1 MAISKTSTVNIEDAA
16 RVLNGHKIAHPMLVT
31 ATKEMNAACGYGSAG
46 TVSLLIGPKGVG
58 KTTALEKLLINSSEV
73 FPNAPSNQ
81 LPLVRV
87 KVHPPESG
95 ETSMKDAYFSI
106 LHVLNQPFALAL
118 QSNVLRPHVPSYSH
132 PSPVL
137 RQGLAA
143 AIELR
148 QTKMLL
154 LDDADNFAG
163 QNSEA
168 LKLSEQLG
176 RVSALAKQT
185 GIQCVVALRYDN
197 YRLVQ
202 QIAPTLG
209 DFQLIHFP
217 RYNWVAP
224 EQQSQFVKVL
234 EGFDSR
240 LRALAEANN
249 GPGKPAFNFELKGEA
264 ELWYRGCCGCVG
276 LLKNWLLKALLSAQ
290 ARGNEY
296 VTLDLLREKQ
306 LPTGTLKHLAQEI
319 RSGEELFLNSK
330 TDTEEL
336 DGIFCGGQE
345 PTAGL
350 SKPAKTKPRPF
361 ERNPTRDPCGV
372 PDASSIL

>member
-1 MAISKTSTVNIEDAA
+1 
-16 RVLNGHKIAHPMLVT
+16 MLVT
-31 ATKEMNAACGYGSAG
+31 TTEELKAACCYGSAG
-46 TVSLLIGPKGVG
+46 TVSILIGPMGVG
-58 KTTALEKLLINSSEV
+58 KTTVLEKLVKNPQEMYPDASTNE
-73 FPNAPSNQ
+73 

-87 KVHPPESG
+87 KVHPPEFG

-106 LHVLNQPFALAL
+106 LHVLNQPLAL
-118 QSNVLRPHVPSYSH
+118 SMQSNVPRPHVPSYSH

-154 LDDADNFAG
+154 FDDADNFAA
-163 QNSEA
+163 QKSEA
-168 LKLSEQLG
+168 IKLSEQLG

-202 QIAPTLG
+202 QIAPALG
-209 DFQLIHFP
+209 DFPLIHFP
-217 RYNWVAP
+217 RYNWFDSVRH
-224 EQQSQFVKVL
+224 SQFVKVL
-234 EGFDSR
+234 ESFDSR
-240 LRALAEANN
+240 LRASAEANN

-264 ELWYRGCCGCVG
+264 ELCYRGCCGCVG

-306 LPTGTLKHLAQEI
+306 LPIGTLKHLAQEI
-319 RSGEELFLNSK
+319 RGGEELFQNSK

-336 DGIFCGGQE
+336 DGIFFGGQE
-345 PTAGL
+345 PTAGQP
-350 SKPAKTKPRPF
+350 KPAKTNPRPF

-372 PDASSIL
+372 PDDSSIS